1 MTPSPVRA
9 GRDVND
15 QIMGSTDLVETLS
28 PGPTYLPS
36 LSQQPDQ
43 WTGNVMQR
51 GFLPRS
57 LGL

>member
-28 PGPTYLPS
+28 PGPHIPA
-36 LSQQPDQ
+36 LSITTPDQ
-43 WTGNVMQR
+43 WTVNVMQR